1 MTNQDQ
7 PNSSSPILASR
18 QIGCVR
24 VIHGNSLDVLPTL
37 ERSVSA
43 VLTDPPYGL
52 LFMGKC
58 WDRGVP
64 GKPFWTK
71 IRSCCL
77 PGAYLLA
84 FGGTRTYH
92 RQTCAIEDAGWIIRD
107 CLMWIYGSGFP
118 KSLDISKAID
128 KSLGVEREVVGVR
141 DRYRDGS
148 LRQNYGDL
156 NVGVKISNNTN
167 GVANITKPST
177 PQSKLWDGYGT
188 AIKPAYEPVVL
199 AMNPRDGSFVNNALE
214 HGCGGLNI
222 DGTRIG
228 TDAGWTYPNGAGG
241 NGFHGGVGRPPD
253 GSRVESV
260 CSTQGRWPANILI
273 DDSPEVV
280 GLFPDTASGAF
291 NGVVQAP
298 TNGASKGSERSR
310 QRSDR
315 AADKGSAAR
324 FFYCAK
330 ASRSEREAGCE
341 RLPVQSRADLTGRA
355 EGSAGLDSPRASTR
369 STRPIRNTHPTVK
382 PLALMRYL
390 LRLVTQ
396 PKRNLVLDPFAGSG
410 TTGVACALAGV
421 PCVLIEQDA
430 HHFDI
435 CCARVQWSHDLRARL
450 GCTPPLDLSPYQRPP
465 AAAAAE
471 AQLDLWSS

>member
-1 MTNQDQ
+1 MVERM
-7 PNSSSPILASR
+7 R
-18 QIGCVR
+18 QIGSVA
-24 VIHGNSLDVLPTL
+24 IHQGDCLDVLPTL
-37 ERSVSA
+37 EERFTG
-43 VLTDPPYGL
+43 VLSDPPYGL
-52 LFMGKC
+52 FFMSKS
-58 WDRGVP
+58 WDKGVP
-64 GKPFWTK
+64 GIPFWSA
-71 IRSCCL
+71 IRERCL
-77 PGAYLLA
+77 PGAHMLA

-92 RQTCAIEDAGWIIRD
+92 RQTCAIEDSGWIIRD
-107 CLMWIYGSGFP
+107 CLMWVYGSGFP
-118 KSLDISKAID
+118 KSLDLSKAID
-128 KSLGVEREVVGVR
+128 KSLGVEREVVGLYDTR
-141 DRYRDGS
+141 SLYDGS
-148 LRQNYGDL
+148 TRSS
-156 NVGVKISNNTN
+156 VGTSARVNHIPLDKGTSK
-167 GVANITKPST
+167 ITKPAT

-199 AMNPRDGSFVNNALE
+199 AMNPREGSFVNNALE

-355 EGSAGLDSPRASTR
+355 EGSAGLDNPRASTR

-396 PKRNLVLDPFAGSG
+396 PQRNLVLDPFAGSG